1 MKKSAIALLAG
12 LLIFLLLLIFV
23 GGRASDADLF
33 LGRLHPALVH
43 LPIGILLVAAL
54 LEAWNRHAGGY
65 DRAVLALLYC
75 GAWSAFL
82 AASAGL
88 YLAKGGGYD
97 PTTFAWHKRMGVL
110 VALVATGA
118 YLLKL
123 QAFAGLRPSTLLEKR
138 GYLYSIAGLVLVIG
152 LTGHLGAELTHGSG
166 YLTRY
171 MPDGIRTLI
180 GLPEKEDIGRLQLEN
195 PAEATIYSALVEPI
209 LERRCVSCHGE
220 SASRGGLRLDS
231 PEAIFEGGDAGPA
244 VVAGRSEESELV
256 YRIWL
261 PLASDEHMPPE
272 GRPQPTVAE
281 AEILRWWID
290 SGASLEETLPDADIT
305 PVVQSILDG
314 YGLDEI
320 RTGIFALDVSM
331 PSDDDVAALAETG
344 VSAVPLAENEP
355 FLQVRCTDPAA
366 CSGEAFREALVRL
379 PGNIA
384 WLDLGRT
391 DVGDE
396 ILPAVGSLRHLT
408 RLHLQQTRVTDAGL
422 EHLSNLEYLEYLNLY
437 GTSVTDS
444 GLAHLEGLA
453 SLRSLYLWQSE
464 ATEAGAAA
472 LNEVLPDLEIN
483 LGLELAPDT
492 TQSEE

>member
-12 LLIFLLLLIFV
+12 LLVFLLLLITV

-54 LEAWNRHAGGY
+54 LEVWNWRAGGF

-82 AASAGL
+82 AAAAGL

-97 PTTFAWHKRMGVL
+97 PATFSWHKRLGVL
-110 VALVATGA
+110 VALGATGA
-118 YLLKL
+118 YMLKL
-123 QAFAGLRPSTLLEKR
+123 QAVAGLRPSTLLQKR
-138 GYLYSIAGLVLVIG
+138 GYLYSLAGLVLVIG

-171 MPDGIRTLI
+171 MPDGIRTLV
-180 GLPEKEDIGRLQLEN
+180 GLPKKEDLGRLQLAN
-195 PAEATIYSALVEPI
+195 PAETPVYAALVEPI
-209 LERRCVSCHGE
+209 LERRCVSCHGDR
-220 SASRGGLRLDS
+220 AARGGLRLDS
-231 PEAIFEGGDAGPA
+231 PEALFEGGDAGPA
-244 VVAGRSEESELV
+244 VVAGRSEESELI

-261 PLASDEHMPPE
+261 PLASSEHMPPE
-272 GRPQPTVAE
+272 GRPQLTVAE

-290 SGASLEETLPDADIT
+290 GGASPDETLPDADIT

-331 PSDDDVAALAETG
+331 PSEADVAALTELG

-355 FLQVRCTDPAA
+355 FLQVRCTDLAA
-366 CSGEAFREALVRL
+366 CSGDAFREALRRL
-379 PGNIA
+379 PDNIA

-396 ILPAVGSLRHLT
+396 VLPAVGSLRHLT
-408 RLHLQQTRVTDAGL
+408 RLHLQQTGVTDAGL

-437 GTSVTDS
+437 GTGVTDS
-444 GLAHLEGLA
+444 GLTHLEGLS
-453 SLRSLYLWQSE
+453 SLRSLYLWQSQ
-464 ATEAGAAA
+464 ATEAGAEALNAA
-472 LNEVLPDLEIN
+472 LPDVEIN

-492 TQSEE
+492 TQTEE